1 MAARGTQASRSGGFF
16 KLYMFIWAVAA
27 AAALAYLA
35 SLATAPDLSKAGPK
49 EAQAE
54 AEQPLRL
61 ASRALSE
68 IGTVRRT
75 VGDMQRDIAQI
86 RDTLTERD
94 STERQTQ
101 SRIAA
106 LEEKVTSLA
115 PSTAPVASATPP
127 AAAVPKKAADKAKP
141 KDKATPE
148 ARSTSRLSRVEGEE
162 KDGPDDPYAQPRVET
177 GSLAGQDS
185 ETPPAAAA
193 PPPPVQPVVTF
204 GVPVVTPTKGKGTG
218 FAVQIGAGASVDALR
233 ATWKQLQ
240 SKHDSLSGL
249 EARVVA
255 PKAEGGKY
263 RLVAGPFTSKADAEK
278 ACTDMGVGRTGC
290 FSTAFS
296 GDPL

>member
-1 MAARGTQASRSGGFF
+1 MAARSTQASRSGGFF

-35 SLATAPDLSKAGPK
+35 SLATAPDLSKAGTK

-75 VGDMQRDIAQI
+75 VGDMQRDISQI

-94 STERQTQ
+94 ATERQTQ

-106 LEEKVTSLA
+106 LEEKVTSL
-115 PSTAPVASATPP
+115 PSSTAPVAAATPP
-127 AAAVPKKAADKAKP
+127 ATPVPKQKAADKAKA

-185 ETPPAAAA
+185 EQPAAAT

-218 FAVQIGAGASVDALR
+218 FAVQVGAGASVDALR

-263 RLVAGPFTSKADAEK
+263 RLVAGPFSSKADAEK
-278 ACTDMGVGRTGC
+278 ACTDMNVGRTGC

>member
-1 MAARGTQASRSGGFF
+1 MAARSTQASRSGGFF

-35 SLATAPDLSKAGPK
+35 SLATAPDLSKSVTK

-94 STERQTQ
+94 ATERQTQ

-106 LEEKVTSLA
+106 LEEKVTSLP
-115 PSTAPVASATPP
+115 PSTAPVAAATPP
-127 AAAVPKKAADKAKP
+127 AAPVPKQKAADKAKA
-141 KDKATPE
+141 KDKAAPE

-185 ETPPAAAA
+185 EQPAAAT

-204 GVPVVTPTKGKGTG
+204 GAPVVTPSKGKGSG
-218 FAVQIGAGASVDALR
+218 FAVQIGAGSSVDALR

-240 SKHDSLSGL
+240 SKHDNLSGL

-263 RLVAGPFTSKADAEK
+263 RLVAGPFASKADAEK

-290 FSTAFS
+290 FSTSFH